1 MILSGPL
8 TLDKTAFR
16 RCTSATAKEYVQ
28 MPRVK
33 RSRMEQ
39 RVAGT
44 GGPDFLEALAR
55 ALRIIQVFNRD
66 RRQLTLSDIAK
77 LVELPRASV
86 RRTLHTLIHLGF
98 AETDGRVFRLRPRIL
113 TLASAYLMSNSI
125 SDILQPAVERMAR
138 EVGEACS
145 AAVLDGDDVI
155 MIAHASPNRVVNVS
169 AQIGFRLPAVSS
181 SLGRVLL
188 AALEDRELDRLL
200 RRIEP
205 ERLTSATVVD
215 RAQLRRA
222 ILRARQDGF
231 SLVDQEAELG
241 FCSVS
246 VPLRRLD
253 GRVIASLNIGTH
265 SNRVTLDIMRRVFLP
280 KLRALAGDLQS
291 QMI

>member
-1 MILSGPL
+1 
-8 TLDKTAFR
+8 
-16 RCTSATAKEYVQ
+16 

-33 RSRMEQ
+33 RNRTEQ
-39 RVAGT
+39 RTADA

-55 ALRIIQVFNRD
+55 ALRIIQTFNRD

-77 LVELPRASV
+77 LVDLPRASV

-113 TLASAYLMSNSI
+113 TLAGAYLMSNSI
-125 SDILQPAVERMAR
+125 SDILQPAVERMAA
-138 EVGEACS
+138 EVGEASS

-155 MIAHASPNRVVNVS
+155 MIAHALPNRVVNVS

-188 AALEDRELDRLL
+188 AALDDRELDLQL
-200 RRIEP
+200 RRMEP
-205 ERLTSATVVD
+205 KKLTSATVVD
-215 RAQLRRA
+215 RAELRRL
-222 ILRARQDGF
+222 ILKARDDGF
-231 SLVDQEAELG
+231 SLVDQEAEPG
-241 FCSVS
+241 FCSIS

-253 GRVIASLNIGTH
+253 GRVIAALNIGTH
-265 SNRVTLDIMRRVFLP
+265 SNRTTLGAMRKVFLP
-280 KLRALAGDLQS
+280 RLRALATDLQS